1 MYEVEVKV
9 RADHDPVRAR
19 LSALDAEPVGGVSQ
33 TDTYYD
39 HPCRSF
45 ADTDEALRI
54 RREQDRATDDG
65 TTVRLTYKG
74 PLVEQNSKTREEH
87 ETVVA
92 NGDAMAAALE
102 GLGFDPVAEVEKDRE
117 RYDLRG
123 YRVTLDEVAGIGSFV
138 EVETEGS
145 RDEVEPL
152 RTGAYDLCRDLDLDP
167 TDQIRTSYLELVL
180 EAEGSDGTDTPSGN
194 DQQ

>member
-9 RADHDPVRAR
+9 RADHEPVRAR
-19 LSALDAEPVGGVSQ
+19 LSALDAEPVGEISQ
-33 TDTYYD
+33 IDTYYD

-54 RREQDRATDDG
+54 RREEERATDDG

-74 PLVEQNSKTREEH
+74 PLVEQASKTREEH
-87 ETVVA
+87 ETAVT

-102 GLGFDPVAEVEKDRE
+102 GLGFDPVATVEKDRD

-138 EVETEGS
+138 EVETQGS
-145 RDEVEPL
+145 RDQVEPL
-152 RTGAYDLCRDLDLDP
+152 RTGAYDVCQDLDLDP
-167 TDQIRTSYLELVL
+167 TEQIRTSYLELVL
-180 EAEGSDGTDTPSGN
+180 EADGSDSADTPFGN